1 MSAALNSAS
10 NKLNPIAMRG
20 EVYLFMSFIKYIMR
34 KFWWNSINYMYL
46 AVLLKYNAVVTGG
59 DQ

>member
-10 NKLNPIAMRG
+10 NKLNPIVMRG
-20 EVYLFMSFIKYIMR
+20 GVYLFMSFRKYIMR
-34 KFWWNSINYMYL
+34 KFLLNSTDYMYL
-46 AVLLKYNAVVTGG
+46 AVLLQYNAVVTGG